1 MDFAN
6 TKYDKNG
13 VKILQGLITNKELRQ
28 KLRTIRTTKILI
40 KYSRNKPVSDKDL
53 GKEMNY
59 CPILFFGDNLEKYVQ
74 PNNVYR

>member
-1 MDFAN
+1 M
-6 TKYDKNG
+6 
-13 VKILQGLITNKELRQ
+13 
-28 KLRTIRTTKILI
+28 
-40 KYSRNKPVSDKDL
+40 SDKDL